1 MSRLYLNS
9 EETKK
14 VAFKSQMAGFKLL
27 MKLGGKQF
35 ITLEIF
41 NLGRFML
48 R

>member
-9 EETKK
+9 EEAKN
-14 VAFKSQMAGFKLL
+14 VAFKSEMTGFKLL

-35 ITLEIF
+35 TNLEIF